1 MKKSLPDTLRRINR
15 HLRITRNNARIPK
28 LSTPPFFILFVN
40 STCNLKCEHCFY
52 WRNLNRRDDLRLD
65 EIVSLSRELGR
76 IENLNI
82 SGGEPF
88 IREDIGEVCRHFILN
103 NRVEQIYI
111 PTNAYFTDK
120 IVQATSFIL
129 REPSLKILAI
139 EISLDGTA
147 DFHNRLRGSGVSF
160 QKAMETYDA
169 LASLQK
175 SDARL
180 RIHAVSTVSDAN
192 VQEVRE
198 LTQFLYERCSAMDH
212 HDLAL
217 IRGDRKNPSLQ
228 TPSQPEYQELYS
240 HLRQIWA
247 PREKR
252 RFGGIVEPLLH
263 WSKMRTV
270 KEQRQVIPCR
280 AGILSGVVFANGDV
294 SFCETLVPLGNM
306 REKSF
311 REIWNSEEAE
321 KLRRSIKG
329 KECYCTNEIFM
340 WPSIV
345 FQYRQLAKAMFGAK
359 VWRNEA

>member
-1 MKKSLPDTLRRINR
+1 MKN
-15 HLRITRNNARIPK
+15 PK
-28 LSTPPFFILFVN
+28 LSTPPFFILFIN
-40 STCNLKCEHCFY
+40 STCNLRCEHCFY
-52 WRNLNRRDDLRLD
+52 WRNLNRHDDLRLE
-65 EIVSLSRELGR
+65 EIFSLSHELGR

-88 IREDIGEVCRHFILN
+88 IREDIAEVCHHFIRQ

-120 IVQATSFIL
+120 IVQATSSIL
-129 REPSLKILAI
+129 QEPSLRILAI

-147 DFHNRLRGSGVSF
+147 NFHNRLRGSEVSF

-169 LASLQK
+169 LAVLQK

-192 VQEVRE
+192 IQEVRE
-198 LTQFLYERCSAMDH
+198 LTKYLYDRCPAIDH

-217 IRGDRKNPSLQ
+217 IRGDRKNPSLHA
-228 TPSQPEYQELYS
+228 PSLPEYQELTSY
-240 HLRQIWA
+240 LRRIWA
-247 PREKR
+247 PREKG

-263 WSKMRTV
+263 WSKTRTV
-270 KEQRQVIPCR
+270 EKQRQVIPCR

-294 SFCETLVPLGNM
+294 GFCESLAPLGNL

-311 REIWNSEEAE
+311 REIWNSEEAGE
-321 KLRRSIKG
+321 LRNAIKR

-345 FQYRQLAKAMFGAK
+345 FQYRQLAKAMAGAK
-359 VWRNEA
+359 PWRKEA